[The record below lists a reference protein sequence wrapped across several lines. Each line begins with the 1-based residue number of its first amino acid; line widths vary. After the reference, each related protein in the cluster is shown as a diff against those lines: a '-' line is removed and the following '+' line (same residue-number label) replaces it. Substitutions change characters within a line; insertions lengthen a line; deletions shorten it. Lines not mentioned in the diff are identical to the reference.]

1 MNTANHPPDA
11 EEVPSKGSDAAPNGT
26 AVPPDARAVQ
36 NGTPTPEAAAQDE
49 FPFDA
54 PPGTAGV
61 SPTNEL
67 AAAVAVARTPPKTA
81 SPDAISEAE
90 PQPPSD
96 RRGVQFAS
104 AARNADQSTTPTAR
118 VEQRDFADEGE
129 LHTRERSSARLFS
142 RLKALAGPMA
152 GPGHRRSSSVWTV
165 ESAPDPSTREHDD
178 ADAESNAEED
188 VQATPSRLRSKVRAF
203 SSRLNDGPSTA
214 PTTPRALRFPGFG
227 RSASERSPQA
237 STSRPS
243 LGRNV
248 MSDIPENRRLAMSE
262 DEGRTRKQPTGRKR
276 SSGFRRMISQ
286 GDALGSPG
294 RRGGDRSSA
303 RWRHLKAGLRLMSK
317 KKEDHR
323 LDHAKSAELIAQLLS
338 GAPAA
343 LMLASMFQ
351 RDEKNRKRIPV
362 LLDQLKINVTDSLQ
376 SKEDNRR
383 RLTFRIELEYASAL
397 MRMKWVIHRTWRDF
411 ANLHLK
417 YKIHHRS
424 EGLKH
429 LRLDHLKIPRF
440 PRRAVPYLRNMRG
453 LYEDD
458 DEDNAGEAAPEG
470 EDVAVD
476 HAANHSAIETEASEP
491 DRPAPRRRSSI
502 SFVRRTASAFGPDL
516 SRLGS
521 SFNVFGG
528 VGANPADDKLDTY
541 AETTRK
547 RLELYLHQFINY
559 VMFSPESNRLCKFLE
574 LSSLGVRLA
583 PEASYHGKEGFL
595 TIKSSKGVDFRKSFK
610 PRLFWNR
617 HSPKWFLVRHSY
629 IVCVDGPDQLKIYD
643 VFLVDPSFAVERK
656 KAARDEPEEE
666 ENDNKTTSKKPRLRH
681 ELKITNS
688 ERVTKLIAHHKA
700 LAQQFEESIQFML
713 KGNPWAA
720 KHRFDSF
727 APVRSNVWARFLV
740 DGQDYMWNVSRAI
753 DNAREVIYIHDWWL
767 TPELYLRR
775 PACISGDWRLDRL
788 LKRKADEG
796 VKIFIIVYRNVE
808 SAIPINSDWTKHVLV
823 NLGPNVCIQRS
834 PNQLRQNTFFWA
846 HHEKLLVVDHCV
858 AFCGGVDLCFGRWD
872 APDHRVADDKLTG
885 FEEGDFPRDSDHCQ
899 LWPGKDY
906 SNPRVQDF
914 YTLDKPYEEMYDRT
928 KVPRMPWHDVGM
940 QMVGQPARDL
950 SRHFVQRWNFLLR
963 QRDSERPRPM
973 LLPPPDFLPS
983 ELEDLQLNGTC
994 RVQLLRSACEWSLGI
1009 MGRVEHSIMDAY
1021 VESIRESEHLVY
1033 IENQFFIT
1041 SCEVGDTKI
1050 ENRIGDALVERIVRA
1065 ARNGEKWLAIVV
1077 IPLVPGFQNTV
1088 DSIDGTSVRLIMQC
1102 QFYSICQGDSSVFGR
1117 LRAAGVDPREYIDF
1131 YALRAWGV
1139 LGPDR
1144 ALVTEQL
1151 YIHAKIMVVDD
1162 RIAIIGSANIN
1173 ERSMLGSRDSEVAAI
1188 VEDADMVPSRMAGEP
1203 YMVSRFAHDFRM
1215 RLMREHL
1222 GLDVD
1227 RVSTAKLTH
1236 HGNEKDP
1243 DEEEA
1248 DLEKLNPAEELA
1260 ELQELERDRRR
1271 NQDAVLRAER
1281 REQQRHG
1288 REAVGGSAVDGAAES
1303 SHAARPPERP
1313 LRQSTQELGLPQLQ
1327 QLPPLP
1333 DSDDTDI
1340 GGPPLYRPFA
1350 SLPQSAA
1357 SPASPSSS
1365 AADLD
1370 AADALP
1376 ALFED
1381 MSFPVVT
1388 TNCMLDPLA
1397 GSFARDVWR
1406 RVAENNTRIFR
1417 GVFRC
1422 MPDSDVRTWGE
1433 YKDYDKFYAK
1443 FKEAQHGAGGAE
1455 NAGKEMGRELNK
1467 EAGAEAHAAGEH
1479 ADAGAATAVLEKL
1492 SLHADGPHASS
1503 STVASAVAAAVG
1515 RSQSKRAQHQHQQG
1529 RRRGDT
1535 SAGANSGV
1543 ASRAGEHAQQLPGE
1557 FPMLDKAQAEHALK
1571 HVQGHL
1577 VAWPYDWL
1585 SSEMAHGRWN
1595 HAVDNLAPL
1604 EI

>member
-1 MNTANHPPDA
+1 MNTQNADA
-11 EEVPSKGSDAAPNGT
+11 VPAKDVPAKDATPNGT
-26 AVPPDARAVQ
+26 AVPRPARATQ
-36 NGTPTPEAAAQDE
+36 NGTPALSDTQQTE

-67 AAAVAVARTPPKTA
+67 AAAVAVQRTPPKVA

-90 PQPPSD
+90 PQPD
-96 RRGVQFAS
+96 RRGVQFATGQD
-104 AARNADQSTTPTAR
+104 ADQS
-118 VEQRDFADEGE
+118 VEQRDFAEDGE
-129 LHTRERSSARLFS
+129 QVQRGVPTLLS
-142 RLKALAGPMA
+142 RIKALAAPI
-152 GPGHRRSSSVWTV
+152 GPGHRRSSSLWTV
-165 ESAPDPSTREHDD
+165 ESAPDPRTHDD
-178 ADAESNAEED
+178 ADAESEAEDE
-188 VQATPSRLRSKVRAF
+188 VQATSSRLRSRVRRF

-214 PTTPRALRFPGFG
+214 PTTPRAIRFPGFG
-227 RSASERSPQA
+227 RSVTDRSPQP
-237 STSRPS
+237 SRPAV
-243 LGRNV
+243 GRNI

-262 DEGRTRKQPTGRKR
+262 DEGRRKNPAGRKR
-276 SSGFRRMISQ
+276 STGFRRMISQ
-286 GDALGSPG
+286 GDAS
-294 RRGGDRSSA
+294 RGDRSSA

-351 RDEKNRKRIPV
+351 RDENNRKRIPV
-362 LLDQLKINVTDSLQ
+362 LLDQLKINVTDSFQ
-376 SKEDNRR
+376 SKEDDRR
-383 RLTFRIELEYASAL
+383 RLIFRIELEYASAL
-397 MRMKWVIHRTWRDF
+397 VRMKWVIHRTWRDF

-429 LRLDHLKIPRF
+429 LKLDHVQIPRF

-453 LYEDD
+453 LYEDE
-458 DEDNAGEAAPEG
+458 DEDHPETAEEAET
-470 EDVAVD
+470 DL
-476 HAANHSAIETEASEP
+476 AANQSAIETEASEP
-491 DRPAPRRRSSI
+491 DRPGPRRRSSI

-528 VGANPADDKLDTY
+528 GAADGKLDTY

-547 RLELYLHQFINY
+547 RLELYLHHFINY

-629 IVCVDGPDQLKIYD
+629 IACVDGPDQLKIYD

-656 KAARDEPEEE
+656 KTARDEPEEDDDE
-666 ENDNKTTSKKPRLRH
+666 DKPKKVAKKPRLRH

-688 ERVTKLIAHHKA
+688 ERVTKLIAHHKS
-700 LAQQFEESIQFML
+700 LAQQFEESIKFML

-808 SAIPINSDWTKHVLV
+808 SAIPISSDWTKQVLH

-872 APDHRVADDKLTG
+872 APDHRIADDKLTG
-885 FEEGDFPRDSDHCQ
+885 FEDGDFPRDSDHCQ

-914 YTLDKPYEEMYDRT
+914 YSLDKPYEEMYDRT

-973 LLPPPDFLPS
+973 LLPPPDFLPA
-983 ELEDLQLNGTC
+983 ELDDLQLNGTC
-994 RVQLLRSACEWSLGI
+994 RVQILRSACEWSLGI

-1065 ARNGEKWLAIVV
+1065 ASNGERWLAIIV

-1188 VEDADMVPSRMAGEP
+1188 VEDADMVPSRMAGAP

-1222 GLDVD
+1222 GLDID
-1227 RVSTAKLTH
+1227 RVSSAKLMH
-1236 HGNEKDP
+1236 EASEKQHTPGAEARPGPEDVSAS
-1243 DEEEA
+1243 EERA
-1248 DLEKLNPAEELA
+1248 ELA
-1260 ELQELERDRRR
+1260 ELERDRRR
-1271 NQDAVLRAER
+1271 NQDAVLGAER
-1281 REQQRHG
+1281 REHMR
-1288 REAVGGSAVDGAAES
+1288 RRPMVNVDGAAAS
-1303 SHAARPPERP
+1303 APPPPP
-1313 LRQSTQELGLPQLQ
+1313 LPEAGGRRQSTRELGLPELP
-1327 QLPPLP
+1327 QLPALP

-1340 GGPPLYRPFA
+1340 GGPPLYRPF
-1350 SLPQSAA
+1350 STLS
-1357 SPASPSSS
+1357 SGPSSS
-1365 AADLD
+1365 TTAAAADAD
-1370 AADALP
+1370 AADPLP

-1388 TNCMLDPLA
+1388 RNCMLDPLA
-1397 GSFARDVWR
+1397 GSFARGIWR

-1422 MPDSDVRTWGE
+1422 MPDSDVRTWAD

-1443 FKEAQHGAGGAE
+1443 FKASQHGAGGAG
-1455 NAGKEMGRELNK
+1455 NAGKDMGRDIGRELNR
-1467 EAGAEAHAAGEH
+1467 EGAASRETQASE
-1479 ADAGAATAVLEKL
+1479 AATATAVARGEKL
-1492 SLHADGPHASS
+1492 AAHHADGSPHASS
-1503 STVASAVAAAVG
+1503 STVASVVAVA
-1515 RSQSKRAQHQHQQG
+1515 RSHSKREPQAQQQHHQQHHHQQQQHHQQQAS
-1529 RRRGDT
+1529 GD
-1535 SAGANSGV
+1535 
-1543 ASRAGEHAQQLPGE
+1543 L
-1557 FPMLDKAQAEHALK
+1557 PMLDKAQAEHALK

-1585 SSEMAHGRWN
+1585 SSEMARGGWN